1 MFTAWFLFQAT
12 KNEDALNSELHQL
25 RDQVNLKR
33 TSMNE
38 HVSHLD
44 MLRDEVS
51 ICKTAR
57 FGQLLNFFGLSDHDD
72 DGEEDGLREAD

>member
-1 MFTAWFLFQAT
+1 VYLILERSQFQRAKT
-12 KNEDALNSELHQL
+12 EETLTSELQQL

-44 MLRDEVS
+44 MLREEVMDEQVHRDLNGHF
-51 ICKTAR
+51 IR
-57 FGQLLNFFGLSDHDD
+57 FADQHDD
-72 DGEEDGLREAD
+72 

>member
-1 MFTAWFLFQAT
+1 MRVSLARVDSHASLTPNPFQRSKAEESLT
-12 KNEDALNSELHQL
+12 SELQEL

-44 MLRDEVS
+44 MLREEVS
-51 ICKTAR
+51 S
-57 FGQLLNFFGLSDHDD
+57 LSLSAW
-72 DGEEDGLREAD
+72 ERL

>member
-1 MFTAWFLFQAT
+1 MIVFASFQST
-12 KNEDALNSELHQL
+12 KNEESLSAELQQL

-44 MLRDEVS
+44 MLRDEV
-51 ICKTAR
+51 
-57 FGQLLNFFGLSDHDD
+57 
-72 DGEEDGLREAD
+72 REKGTFSHLCI